1 VPREEEPTTQELQLA
16 ALRREQVERAA
27 AGGAID
33 PNAGHAHERRADKT
47 AYLREKLA
55 ERAES
60 EREDA

>member
-1 VPREEEPTTQELQLA
+1 MPREEEPTTQELQLA
-16 ALRREQVERAA
+16 ALRREEGERAA
-27 AGGAID
+27 AESD
-33 PNAGHAHERRADKT
+33 PDAGHAHERRADKT